1 MRNTKKVIA
10 ATAAVATLVGLAACG
25 SSNDNGANKGDA
37 DKAELVFWGWDSG
50 NSMKEILA
58 DYEAHFEEGK
68 KEGLTEEEI
77 SKELGS
83 PKDIYDSY
91 QSEGVVDEKTK
102 TSTLMDGAEK
112 AANAAGKAAD
122 AAQKKLGETWDEVSP
137 RLPQAVES
145 TALLTAR
152 LLYGAGI
159 VLAVFIAAA
168 TILILGLL
176 QVRFAPFQ
184 GIPPLPGLHPLTLF
198 SIGGAGIFS
207 ALAVLFTGIEGS
219 KALQSTVKKDDHKEE
234 GGEGK

>member
-1 MRNTKKVIA
+1 MRESEFLDLLRYYFRN
-10 ATAAVATLVGLAACG
+10 ATPSEV
-25 SSNDNGANKGDA
+25 
-37 DKAELVFWGWDSG
+37 
-50 NSMKEILA
+50 KEILA

-137 RLPQAVES
+137 KLPQAVES
-145 TALLTAR
+145 TA
-152 LLYGAGI
+152 
-159 VLAVFIAAA
+159 
-168 TILILGLL
+168 
-176 QVRFAPFQ
+176 
-184 GIPPLPGLHPLTLF
+184 PGLHPLTLF

>member
-1 MRNTKKVIA
+1 
-10 ATAAVATLVGLAACG
+10 
-25 SSNDNGANKGDA
+25 
-37 DKAELVFWGWDSG
+37 
-50 NSMKEILA
+50 MKEILA

-91 QSEGVVDEKTK
+91 QSEGVVYEKTK

-122 AAQKKLGETWDEVSP
+122 AAQKKLRETWDEVSP
-137 RLPQAVES
+137 KLPQAVES

-159 VLAVFIAAA
+159 VLAIFIAAA

-219 KALQSTVKKDDHKEE
+219 KALKSTVKKDDHKEE

>member
-1 MRNTKKVIA
+1 MRESEFLDLLRYYFRNAKPSEV
-10 ATAAVATLVGLAACG
+10 
-25 SSNDNGANKGDA
+25 
-37 DKAELVFWGWDSG
+37 
-50 NSMKEILA
+50 KEILA

-137 RLPQAVES
+137 KLPQAVES

-168 TILILGLL
+168 TILILDPESEFTKLVEALGG
-176 QVRFAPFQ
+176 QVVKVSATSDNHLNAMDMDAAY
-184 GIPPLPGLHPLTLF
+184 GNEKNPLIEKSEFILSVFEQL
-198 SIGGAGIFS
+198 FS

>member
-1 MRNTKKVIA
+1 MRESEF
-10 ATAAVATLVGLAACG
+10 LDL
-25 SSNDNGANKGDA
+25 
-37 DKAELVFWGWDSG
+37 LRYYFR
-50 NSMKEILA
+50 NSKPSEVKEILA

-137 RLPQAVES
+137 KLPQAVES

-168 TILILGLL
+168 TILIL
-176 QVRFAPFQ
+176 
-184 GIPPLPGLHPLTLF
+184 GLHPLTLF

>member
-1 MRNTKKVIA
+1 MRESEFLDLLRYYFRNAKPSEV
-10 ATAAVATLVGLAACG
+10 
-25 SSNDNGANKGDA
+25 
-37 DKAELVFWGWDSG
+37 
-50 NSMKEILA
+50 KEILA

-137 RLPQAVES
+137 KLPQAVES

-219 KALQSTVKKDDHKEE
+219 KALQSTVTKDDHKEE